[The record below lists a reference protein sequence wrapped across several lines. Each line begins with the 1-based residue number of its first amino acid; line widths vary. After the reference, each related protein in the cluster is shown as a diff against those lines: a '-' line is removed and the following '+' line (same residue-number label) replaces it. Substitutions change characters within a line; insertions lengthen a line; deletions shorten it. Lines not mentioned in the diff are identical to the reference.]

1 MKKQRMRRAASL
13 LLCLAL
19 LTAPVSAAE
28 RLCAG
33 GRVHSG
39 GAALAVPTAVISDA
53 VICRKV
59 DTIQNP
65 SYRLTN
71 QLEEWDDLKTTL
83 KEQIV
88 PQAVTELLQN

>member
-1 MKKQRMRRAASL
+1 MKKRRVRMIAGMI
-13 LLCLAL
+13 LCLSIL
-19 LTAPVSAAE
+19 
-28 RLCAG
+28 
-33 GRVHSG
+33 
-39 GAALAVPTAVISDA
+39 AALRPIRGLCPGVCGEAAPSDA
-53 VICRKV
+53 WGHPSVVVSDGITFFKV